1 MIEALSAWWQDVADE
16 HGAAEALARLCVRL
30 GQETDRCAAT
40 FLADTALSLVPTSTA
55 ALALIERRTPDPER
69 RALWLRYETFLAN
82 APSPEVAADVR
93 DRLIALL
100 FELGHTYSALV
111 QVDAQ
116 LAAVT
121 PIDLTD
127 SAIASAYEALLAEQQ
142 AAEQAE
148 SEGALVVQLSSR
160 YAPPFDELADAA
172 E

>member
-1 MIEALSAWWQDVADE
+1 MMGALSAWWQDVADE
-16 HGAAEALARLCVRL
+16 HGAAEALARLCVQL
-30 GQETDRCAAT
+30 GQETDRQAAT
-40 FLADTALSLVPTSTA
+40 FLAETALSLVPTSTA

-116 LAAVT
+116 LTAVT
-121 PIDLTD
+121 PCDLTD
-127 SAIASAYEALLAEQQ
+127 SAIEAAYQALLAEQQ
-142 AAEQAE
+142 ATEQAE
-148 SEGALVVQLSSR
+148 SDAAQVAQLSRR
-160 YAPPFDELADAA
+160 YVPAFDELADAA